1 MTLERWRENPL
12 NAQALEKVLK
22 SEPMATVIQLL
33 KDRAMPSSLDVKAP
47 SAADRMILAAAEHD
61 VQAGWHDC
69 IRFLLSMAMP
79 QKIATQNELP
89 QQYDE
94 EYVRKVRKQLG
105 RPLPEPQDK
114 ITKTKIK

>member
-1 MTLERWRENPL
+1 MTLEKWRENPL
-12 NAQALEKVLK
+12 NAQALEKVLLA
-22 SEPMATVIQLL
+22 EPMATVIQLL
-33 KDRAMPSSLDVKAP
+33 KDRAMPSAMDVKAP

-79 QKIATQNELP
+79 QKLVTQHELP

-94 EYVRKVRKQLG
+94 EYVRKVMKERGK
-105 RPLPEPQDK
+105 PIPDSKDK
-114 ITKTKIK
+114 IIKPKSK